1 LKGWG
6 KEGRLGR
13 GRCHNIGIQIEF
25 LQRGCNFFPLFHHI
39 PFFSS
44 SSTDLPHTHKTRVKR
59 EEREKNK
66 KREWYRLR
74 RFFDIIF
81 ILKNYF

>member
-13 GRCHNIGIQIEF
+13 SRCHNIGIQIEF

-44 SSTDLPHTHKTRVKR
+44 SSTDLPHTHTHTQNKSK
-59 EEREKNK
+59 ERGRGKINK
-66 KREWYRLR
+66 KEKRVV
-74 RFFDIIF
+74 
-81 ILKNYF
+81 